1 MKLLAEYNNENKI
14 VGVYSTIK
22 EASKIIGVSQPA
34 ISMAMKNDNRC
45 KEHKWKWIEIDN
57 SKLLKIIEN

>member
-22 EASKIIGVSQPA
+22 EASKTIGVSQPA

-45 KEHKWKWIEIDN
+45 KEHKWKWN
-57 SKLLKIIEN
+57 YHQ

>member
-22 EASKIIGVSQPA
+22 EASKTIGVSQPA
-34 ISMAMKNDNRC
+34 ISMEMK
-45 KEHKWKWIEIDN
+45 
-57 SKLLKIIEN
+57 